1 MSKSAAQSPSQLAA
15 GFIAEAL
22 DELVEL
28 AARHGH
34 QRLSDLLTQAMGE
47 AMRAAHSGPDRRH

>member
-1 MSKSAAQSPSQLAA
+1 MSKSPAQSPAQLAA

-22 DELVEL
+22 DELVDL

-34 QRLSDLLTQAMGE
+34 QGLADVLTRAMGE
-47 AMRAAHSGPDRRH
+47 AVRAAHSGPDRRH